1 MSIRTWICSQ
11 TSCSHIFSSPNQ
23 FPNFFTKMFC
33 LKHQHFIIYSIQIFI
48 LFFIHVLFLNSS
60 LTTVV
65 SDICSKLFHYC
76 YSIQNIR
83 ELKTVNLLLYERN
96 LNMYKYFIHIGVDT
110 LDLILQQILDSD
122 VWDEETVL
130 GRNDLTCINCVLNGW
145 L

>member
-1 MSIRTWICSQ
+1 M
-11 TSCSHIFSSPNQ
+11 
-23 FPNFFTKMFC
+23 
-33 LKHQHFIIYSIQIFI
+33 
-48 LFFIHVLFLNSS
+48 
-60 LTTVV
+60 
-65 SDICSKLFHYC
+65 
-76 YSIQNIR
+76 
-83 ELKTVNLLLYERN
+83 NLLLYERN